1 MDFVLYDEDRRRLAG
16 GDDDWSP
23 GGDDYYFYDDYY
35 GDQDRFDPVEDCRPA
50 WPYAVRDESPDDSP
64 EDGVYATT
72 RGWHLKMP
80 HDAYKAYR
88 EIRKIRDGVAEVAH
102 ADVPSLFCGDCPYL
116 AHLSGDY
123 GGFPFTV
130 NTTGFPGAHGALF
143 DTSAVP
149 DRRRTYVE
157 PNVVLVGAFMTTVR
171 YETEACVEGE
181 DLFEEK
187 QDATCLV
194 GRKPDGEHPWRYQKA
209 RRERF
214 DREPF
219 GVDPTFVS
227 TSPLFRSTN
236 SYETW
241 YDDDELRPMIES
253 RQVGLVATPP
263 VEVDEDVCR
272 VVSPRVNFERFCLCD
287 RPRPEERG
295 RAVRDGPGIDQEEA
309 RVRGAKNPY
318 EAGAQHMHDLR
329 EEGCPAL

>member
-1 MDFVLYDEDRRRLAG
+1 
-16 GDDDWSP
+16 
-23 GGDDYYFYDDYY
+23 
-35 GDQDRFDPVEDCRPA
+35 
-50 WPYAVRDESPDDSP
+50 
-64 EDGVYATT
+64 
-72 RGWHLKMP
+72 
-80 HDAYKAYR
+80 
-88 EIRKIRDGVAEVAH
+88 VAH

-123 GGFPFTV
+123 GGFPFYV

-181 DLFEEK
+181 DLFEDK

-236 SYETW
+236 AYETW
-241 YDDDELRPMIES
+241 YDDDELRPTGLPYGFYES
-253 RQVGLVATPP
+253 GGGRDSDAIHFP
-263 VEVDEDVCR
+263 VVIDA
-272 VVSPRVNFERFCLCD
+272 RVNASRYADIIDTLKYGGYVDKQTALLNLRLPLFN
-287 RPRPEERG
+287 EETVG
-295 RAVRDGPGIDQEEA
+295 SA
-309 RVRGAKNPY
+309 RVSQIVFFVPSHRTRP
-318 EAGAQHMHDLR
+318 
-329 EEGCPAL
+329 